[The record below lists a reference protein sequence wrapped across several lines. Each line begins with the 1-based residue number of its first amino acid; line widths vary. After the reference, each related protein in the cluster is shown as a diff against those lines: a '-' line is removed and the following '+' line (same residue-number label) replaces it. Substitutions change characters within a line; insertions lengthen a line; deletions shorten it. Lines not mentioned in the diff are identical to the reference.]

1 MEARKFATVDDLLL
15 ADTTDERIELIN
27 GEIVKRPM
35 ARFAHAQVQSGISD
49 EVSPFKRRKG
59 ADGWWIVTEISVRY
73 SEHHCP
79 THDLAGWRKQRVP
92 NPPEGVVDILPDWV
106 CEITSPGHESK
117 DLVMHLMRL
126 QVYQVPYYWVISPEN
141 KTLIAYEL
149 AGEHYRVVFS
159 KECVTAEDCQRV
171 FIPPFAEQGIDLGY
185 VFGVD
190 STYP

>member
-1 MEARKFATVDDLLL
+1 MEARKFETVDDLLF
-15 ADTTDERIELIN
+15 ADTTDGRIELIS

-35 ARFAHAQVQSGISD
+35 ARFAHAQVQSGLSD

-59 ADGWWIVTEISVRY
+59 SDGWWIVTEISVRY

-79 THDLAGWRKQRVP
+79 THDLAGWRKERVP

-159 KECVTAEDCQRV
+159 KECTAGEDCQRV

-185 VFGVD
+185 VFGVGG
-190 STYP
+190 